1 MKGGL
6 NSHGC
11 AGLPLPRDFGHFA
24 SQSWLT
30 MKKSTMY
37 KMKMANEGEK
47 NIKKNGVS
55 WNQFYV

>member
-11 AGLPLPRDFGHFA
+11 AGLPLPRDFGHFD

-30 MKKSTMY
+30 MEKKH
-37 KMKMANEGEK
+37 N
-47 NIKKNGVS
+47 V
-55 WNQFYV
+55 